1 MSNGAQ
7 PLLARGRSL
16 LGELLRIVQT
26 RLEMLAIELEQEK
39 IRISRQVRLAIV
51 AALCAWLAG
60 FTLVL
65 WVALSL
71 RPDVRFI
78 VLGSLFGAF
87 TLGALACWIALK
99 RVMRR
104 DALFARLLIQLHLD
118 RESLGSVERESVS
131 PQP

>member
-1 MSNGAQ
+1 MSDGAQ

-26 RLEMLAIELEQEK
+26 RLEMLAIEFEQEK
-39 IRISRQVRLAIV
+39 IRISRQLRLAVV
-51 AALCAWLAG
+51 AALCTWLAG

-78 VLGSLFGAF
+78 VLGALFGVF
-87 TLGALACWIALK
+87 TLGALGCWIALR
-99 RVMRR
+99 RVMRH
-104 DALFARLLIQLHLD
+104 DALFARLMTQLRLD
-118 RESLGSVERESVS
+118 RESLGQE
-131 PQP
+131 Q